1 MPRVHGSTTLASGQ
15 RLRLRLPHRF
25 DAEPLRGLLEQ
36 AGLNPD
42 DRLVARALR
51 FDPRDRVA
59 VVATTLVARSE
70 QIVGLGAIDHSGEKP
85 DLLVADEGAAPG
97 VGAVLEE
104 ALRTHTIRIRR
115 LR

>member
-1 MPRVHGSTTLASGQ
+1 MQRLHGSTTLANGL
-15 RLRLRLPHRF
+15 RLRLRLPQGS
-25 DAEPLRGLLEQ
+25 DAEPLRGLLEH
-36 AGLNPD
+36 AGLMPD
-42 DRLVARALR
+42 DRLVARTLR
-51 FDPRDRVA
+51 FDPRDGVT
-59 VVATTLVARSE
+59 VVATTFVARSE
-70 QIVGLGAIDHSGEKP
+70 QIVGLGAMDHTDEEP

>member
-1 MPRVHGSTTLASGQ
+1 MQRLHGSTTLANGL
-15 RLRLRLPHRF
+15 RLRLRLPHGS
-25 DAEPLRGLLEQ
+25 DAEPVRGLLEH
-36 AGLNPD
+36 AGLMPD
-42 DRLVARALR
+42 DRLVARTLR

-59 VVATTLVARSE
+59 VVATTLVDRSE
-70 QIVGLGAIDHSGEKP
+70 QIVGMGAIDHSGEEP
-85 DLLVADEGAAPG
+85 DLLVADERAAPG